1 MFKSKVLFSIDNV
14 NEVNALKMFLKY
26 CDNAAVLGHIKPIQ
40 ICTGMWEGILET
52 SFLMDE
58 DDFDKRVR
66 GTPFVMNQ
74 EAFLHV
80 SGDPRQPC
88 DMEDVASG
96 EFTLLGPM
104 VEVTYAEAIQAQGWT
119 HRAGKY
125 FVVKG

>member
-1 MFKSKVLFSIDNV
+1 MFKSKTLFSIDNV
-14 NEVNALKMFLKY
+14 NDVTTLKMFLKY

-40 ICTGMWEGILET
+40 MCTGMWQGILEP

-80 SGDPRQPC
+80 PGDPRQPC
-88 DMEDVASG
+88 DMENNQTG
-96 EFTLLGPM
+96 EFELVGRM
-104 VEVTYAEAIQAQGWT
+104 VEVSHAEAMQSEGWT
-119 HRAGKY
+119 HRDGKY
-125 FVVKG
+125 